1 VKASLRRAVAGLI
14 VVTHLAGCATSGKP
28 VLARAEGQC
37 DGGVGLAQ
45 GAKAGAA
52 AGVEGFRNS
61 LGVSSCSDL
70 AGCGLI
76 ALLLPIFVAGG
87 AIAGAVSG
95 AVRSAASEPG
105 TAGPSCR
112 GSAPDLR
119 PPPVTG

>member
-1 VKASLRRAVAGLI
+1 MKASLRRAVVGLI
-14 VVTHLAGCATSGKP
+14 VATHLVACATSGK
-28 VLARAEGQC
+28 AISAAAEGEC
-37 DGGVGLAQ
+37 ERGVGVAQ

-52 AGVEGFRNS
+52 AGVEGFRSS
-61 LGVSSCSDL
+61 LGASSCSDL

-95 AVRSAASEPG
+95 ALRSAASEPG

-119 PPPVTG
+119 PPVTG

>member
-1 VKASLRRAVAGLI
+1 VKASLRRVVAGLI
-14 VVTHLAGCATSGKP
+14 VVTHLAGCATSGRP
-28 VLARAEGQC
+28 VPAAGGVQC
-37 DGGVGLAQ
+37 DREAGVAQ

-87 AIAGAVSG
+87 AIVGAVSG
-95 AVRSAASEPG
+95 AVRSAANESG

-119 PPPVTG
+119 PPVTG

>member
-1 VKASLRRAVAGLI
+1 MKRSLRSAVASLV
-14 VVTHLAGCATSGKP
+14 VVTHLAGCATSGNPNP
-28 VLARAEGQC
+28 VTGEMPC
-37 DGGVGLAQ
+37 DREVGLVQ

-52 AGVEGFRNS
+52 AGVEGFRSS

-76 ALLLPIFVAGG
+76 ALLLPIFVTGG

-105 TAGPSCR
+105 TAGRSCR
-112 GSAPDLR
+112 GSVPDLR
-119 PPPVTG
+119 PPVTG

>member
-1 VKASLRRAVAGLI
+1 MKRSLRSAVAGR
-14 VVTHLAGCATSGKP
+14 VVVVPLAGCATSGKAIP
-28 VLARAEGQC
+28 ATGEAQC
-37 DGGVGLAQ
+37 DREVDLMQ

-52 AGVEGFRNS
+52 AGVEGFRSS

-95 AVRSAASEPG
+95 AVRSAASDDG
-105 TAGPSCR
+105 RAGPSCR

-119 PPPVTG
+119 PPATG

>member
-1 VKASLRRAVAGLI
+1 MKASLRRVMIGLI
-14 VVTHLAGCATSGKP
+14 IVTHLAGCAMSGKP
-28 VLARAEGQC
+28 VPATAEGQC
-37 DGGVGLAQ
+37 DREAGLAQ

-95 AVRSAASEPG
+95 ALRSAANEPG

-119 PPPVTG
+119 PPVTG